1 MQMDSY
7 LYWALVGIALIIAE
21 LLTGTFYLLVIGIAA
36 FAGAGAAYLGYSFWI
51 EAVSAATV
59 AVIGVILISRSRAAA
74 PGKTGQNLDIGQSVV
89 LDSWVSEADGLA
101 RVSYRNA
108 LWDAKVLGER
118 HPSGK
123 VFYVHAVEGNTL
135 HVSTSKPV

>member
-1 MQMDSY
+1 MDSY
-7 LYWALVGIALIIAE
+7 LYWALIGIALIIAE
-21 LLTGTFYLLVIGIAA
+21 LLTGTFYLLIIGIAA
-36 FAGAGAAYLGYSFWI
+36 FAGAGAAYLGYSFWV

-59 AVIGVILISRSRAAA
+59 AVIGVILIGRYRATA

-89 LDSWVSEADGLA
+89 LDAWVSEADGLA

-118 HPSGK
+118 QQGGK
-123 VFYVHAVEGNTL
+123 VFYIHAVDGNTL
-135 HVSTSKPV
+135 HVSASKPA

>member
-1 MQMDSY
+1 MEAY
-7 LYWALVGIALIIAE
+7 LYWALIGIALIIAE

-36 FAGAGAAYLGYSFWI
+36 FAGAAVAYVGYSFWI
-51 EAVSAATV
+51 EAVSAAAV
-59 AVIGVILISRSRAAA
+59 AVIGVILISRYRAPS
-74 PGKTGQNLDIGQSVV
+74 PGKSGQSLDIGQSVV

-118 HPSGK
+118 QASGK
-123 VFYVHAVEGNTL
+123 VFYIHAVDGNTL
-135 HVSTSKPV
+135 HVSASKPA